1 MGLQIIPTDL
11 LRDYIRQVSGLNLSN
26 CFDLLKDA
34 DLSNEN
40 FSFHIAAAAVYSGRI
55 EGEAIELDSY
65 IKHKRFGV
73 ELQPDYVSKTDDL
86 YAAYQFAKNAP
97 ITPPNIAQAHAL
109 LARHILPEDSQG
121 KFRNTN
127 LYIATMGGSIEYV
140 AAPPFEVPLAMERFY
155 TDLAVLLERE
165 MSIEEVFFFASM
177 IHLVFVKIHP
187 WNDGNGRSARLL
199 EKWFLARKLGAKA
212 WLVRSEEYYYV
223 HRRAYYDNIKALGLE
238 YGSLGFGEA
247 GGFLRMLM
255 ESMMERDIA

>member
-1 MGLQIIPTDL
+1 MNLQIIPTDL
-11 LRDYIRQVSGLNLSN
+11 PDAYVRQVGSLNLSSY
-26 CFDLLKDA
+26 FDLLKDA
-34 DLSNEN
+34 DLSSDDFN
-40 FSFHIAAAAVYSGRI
+40 FHIAAAAVYSGKI
-55 EGEAIELDSY
+55 EEEAIELDSY
-65 IKHKRFGV
+65 VKYKRFGV
-73 ELQPDYVSKTDDL
+73 ELQPDYVCKTDDL

-97 ITPPNIAQAHAL
+97 LTPENIAQAHAL

-121 KFRNTN
+121 KFRKTN
-127 LYIATMGGSIEYV
+127 MYVTTMDGSIEYV
-140 AAPPFEVPLAMERFY
+140 AAPPFEVPQAMERLY
-155 TDLAVLLERE
+155 IDLAVLQERE

-199 EKWFLARKLGAKA
+199 EKWFLEQKLGAKA

-247 GGFLRMLM
+247 AGFLRMLVR
-255 ESMMERDIA
+255 SITI